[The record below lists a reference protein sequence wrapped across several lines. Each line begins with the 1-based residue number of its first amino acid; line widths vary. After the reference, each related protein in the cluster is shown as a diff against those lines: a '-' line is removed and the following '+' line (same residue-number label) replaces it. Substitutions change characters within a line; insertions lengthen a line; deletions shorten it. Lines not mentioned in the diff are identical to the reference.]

1 MSNPDQQVCRV
12 SPAPQFDNTQGQRI
26 MRREER
32 SVSEILGQKADAL
45 PALPGVYIFK
55 DETGRPIYVGK
66 AKSLRQR
73 VRSYFQESKPVDAKR
88 DRMLEAA
95 RDLETILVD
104 NEKEATALENNL
116 IKQFKPRYNVL
127 LRDDKTYPYIKL
139 TLGERFPR
147 VYVTRRLKKDGS
159 VFYGPYFPASLAYR
173 IADLIHRR
181 FLVPSC
187 NVDLTRYHPR
197 PCLQFY
203 IKRCLGPCVEGLTT
217 PERYGEA
224 VRHVRLLLEGRESDL
239 VRDLHARML
248 AASEAQQFEEAAR
261 YRDLVSTVEELR
273 ERQKMAAAHG
283 EDVDIFG
290 FHQEGPL
297 VAVNLFHLRGG
308 RAVDRR
314 EFFWEDLEDFNAREL
329 FSSLVKQVYLDQP
342 YLPGE
347 IHVPLDFEDREILEE
362 LLSEKRGRK
371 VQILTPQRGPK
382 RALLELVAKNARHS
396 FERRFRILKPQARE
410 ILENLA
416 EVLDLPQPPNRVECF
431 DVSHIQGSDIVASL
445 VVWEAGR
452 MKKSDYRK
460 FIIKTVS
467 GSDDFASM
475 REVVGRRYRRLR
487 EEKKP
492 LPDLI
497 LVDGGIP
504 QLHAAAAALDA
515 LQIINQPLAS
525 IAKREEILYVHG
537 RENEPVVLDRHSP
550 VLHLIQ
556 LIRDEA
562 HRFAITFHRARRTK
576 RELSSDLLAIAGVG
590 ERTAKKLLAHFGSL
604 TSLRSVTLEE
614 LSQVVTPAQAARI
627 IEHLR
632 RGQRAGDK

>member
-1 MSNPDQQVCRV
+1 VNESLAQN
-12 SPAPQFDNTQGQRI
+12 A
-26 MRREER
+26 E
-32 SVSEILGQKADAL
+32 AL
-45 PALPGVYIFK
+45 PAQPGVYIFK
-55 DETGRPIYVGK
+55 DEAGRPIYVGK
-66 AKSLRQR
+66 AKSLRHR
-73 VRSYFQESKPVDAKR
+73 VRSYFQESRSADAKR

-127 LRDDKTYPYIKL
+127 LRDDKTYPYVKL

-159 VFYGPYFPASLAYR
+159 VYYGPYFPASLAHR
-173 IADLIHRR
+173 LADLIHRR

-187 NVDLTRYHPR
+187 GVDLTRYHPR
-197 PCLQFY
+197 PCLQYY
-203 IKRCLGPCVEGLTT
+203 IKRCLGPCVEELTT
-217 PERYGEA
+217 PARYAEA
-224 VRHVRLLLEGRESDL
+224 VRHVRLLLEARESDL
-239 VRDLHARML
+239 LRDLHARMIN
-248 AASEAQQFEEAAR
+248 ASETQQFEEAAR

-273 ERQKMAAAHG
+273 ERQKLAMSHG

-297 VAVNLFHLRGG
+297 VAVNLFHLRSG
-308 RAVDRR
+308 RVVDRR

-329 FSSLVKQVYLDQP
+329 FSSLLKQVYLDQP

-347 IHVPLDFEDREILEE
+347 IHVPVDFEDREILED
-362 LLSEKRGRK
+362 LLTERRGRK
-371 VQILTPQRGPK
+371 VEILTPQRGRK

-410 ILENLA
+410 MLEGLA
-416 EVLDLPQPPNRVECF
+416 EALELPKPPDRIECF
-431 DVSHIQGSDIVASL
+431 DVSHIQGSDLVASM
-445 VVWEAGR
+445 VVWESGR
-452 MKKSDYRK
+452 MQKSDYRK
-460 FIIKTVS
+460 FILKTVS

-475 REVVGRRYRRLR
+475 REVVTRRYRRLQD
-487 EEKKP
+487 EKKR

-504 QLHAAAAALDA
+504 QLHAAARALDG

-525 IAKREEILYVHG
+525 IAKREEILYVYG
-537 RENEPVVLDRHSP
+537 RENEPVVLDHHSP

-556 LIRDEA
+556 QIRDEA
-562 HRFAITFHRARRTK
+562 HRFAVAFHRARRTK
-576 RELSSDLLAIAGVG
+576 RELASELLAIPGVG

-604 TSLRSVTLEE
+604 TKLRSIALEE
-614 LSQVVTPAQAARI
+614 LSQVVSRAQAARI
-627 IEHLR
+627 VEHLR
-632 RGQRAGDK
+632 ETR

>member
-1 MSNPDQQVCRV
+1 MNESLAQN
-12 SPAPQFDNTQGQRI
+12 A
-26 MRREER
+26 E
-32 SVSEILGQKADAL
+32 AL
-45 PALPGVYIFK
+45 PAQPGVYIFK
-55 DETGRPIYVGK
+55 DEAGRPIYVGK
-66 AKSLRQR
+66 AKSLRHR
-73 VRSYFQESKPVDAKR
+73 VRSYFQESRPADAKR

-95 RDLETILVD
+95 HDLETILVD

-147 VYVTRRLKKDGS
+147 VYVTRRLKKDGA
-159 VFYGPYFPASLAYR
+159 VYYGPYFPASLAYR
-173 IADLIHRR
+173 IVDLIHRR

-187 NVDLTRYHPR
+187 GVDLTRYHPR
-197 PCLQFY
+197 PCLQYY
-203 IKRCLGPCVEGLTT
+203 IKRCLGPCVEELTT
-217 PERYGEA
+217 PARYAEA
-224 VRHVRLLLEGRESDL
+224 VRHVRLLLEARESDL
-239 VRDLHARML
+239 VRDLHERMIN
-248 AASEAQQFEEAAR
+248 ASEAQQFEEAAR
-261 YRDLVSTVEELR
+261 YRDLVLTVEELR
-273 ERQKMAAAHG
+273 ERQKLATSHG

-308 RAVDRR
+308 RVVDRR

-329 FSSLVKQVYLDQP
+329 FSSLLKQVYLDQP

-347 IHVPLDFEDREILEE
+347 IHVPVDFEDREILED
-362 LLSEKRGRK
+362 LLTEKRGRK
-371 VQILTPQRGPK
+371 VEILTPQRGQK

-410 ILENLA
+410 MLESLA
-416 EVLDLPQPPNRVECF
+416 EALELPKPPDRIECF
-431 DVSHIQGSDIVASL
+431 DVSHIQGSDLVASM
-445 VVWEAGR
+445 VVWESGR

-475 REVVGRRYRRLR
+475 REVVTRRYRRLQD
-487 EEKKP
+487 EKKR

-504 QLHAAAAALDA
+504 QLHAAAGALEG

-525 IAKREEILYVHG
+525 IAKREEILYVYG
-537 RENEPVVLDRHSP
+537 RENEPVVLDHHSP

-556 LIRDEA
+556 QIRDEA
-562 HRFAITFHRARRTK
+562 HRFAVAFHRARRSK
-576 RELSSDLLAIAGVG
+576 RELASELLAIPGVG

-604 TSLRSVTLEE
+604 GKLRSITLEE
-614 LSQVVTPAQAARI
+614 LSQVVSRAQAARI
-627 IEHLR
+627 VEHLR
-632 RGQRAGDK
+632 GTT

>member
-1 MSNPDQQVCRV
+1 M
-12 SPAPQFDNTQGQRI
+12 
-26 MRREER
+26 
-32 SVSEILGQKADAL
+32 SEILGQKADAL
-45 PALPGVYIFK
+45 PAQPGVYIFK

-73 VRSYFQESKPVDAKR
+73 VRSYFQESRPADAKR

-173 IADLIHRR
+173 IVDLIHRR

-239 VRDLHARML
+239 ARDLQARML

-342 YLPGE
+342 YQPGE

-362 LLSEKRGRK
+362 LLTEKRGRK

-416 EVLDLPQPPNRVECF
+416 DVLDLPRPPNRVECF

-576 RELSSDLLAIAGVG
+576 RELSSDLLTIPGVG

-632 RGQRAGDK
+632 TGQRAGDK

>member
-1 MSNPDQQVCRV
+1 VNESLAQN
-12 SPAPQFDNTQGQRI
+12 A
-26 MRREER
+26 E
-32 SVSEILGQKADAL
+32 AL
-45 PALPGVYIFK
+45 PAQPGVYIFK
-55 DETGRPIYVGK
+55 DEAGRPIYVGK
-66 AKSLRQR
+66 AKSLRHR
-73 VRSYFQESKPVDAKR
+73 VRSYFQESRPADAKR

-95 RDLETILVD
+95 HDLETILVD

-147 VYVTRRLKKDGS
+147 VYVTRRLKKDGA
-159 VFYGPYFPASLAYR
+159 VNYGPYFPASLAYR
-173 IADLIHRR
+173 IVDLIHRR

-187 NVDLTRYHPR
+187 GVDLTRYHPR
-197 PCLQFY
+197 PCLQYY
-203 IKRCLGPCVEGLTT
+203 IKRCLGPCVEELTT
-217 PERYGEA
+217 PARYAEA
-224 VRHVRLLLEGRESDL
+224 VRDVRLLLEGRESDL
-239 VRDLHARML
+239 VRDLHERMT

-261 YRDLVSTVEELR
+261 YRDLVLTVEELR
-273 ERQKMAAAHG
+273 ERQKLATSHG

-308 RAVDRR
+308 RVVDRR

-329 FSSLVKQVYLDQP
+329 FSSLLKQVYLDQP

-347 IHVPLDFEDREILEE
+347 IHGPVDFEDREILEE
-362 LLSEKRGRK
+362 LLTEKRGRK
-371 VQILTPQRGPK
+371 VEILTPQRGQK

-396 FERRFRILKPQARE
+396 FERRFRILKPPARE
-410 ILENLA
+410 MLESLA
-416 EVLDLPQPPNRVECF
+416 EALELPKPPDRIECF
-431 DVSHIQGSDIVASL
+431 DVSHLQGSDLVASM
-445 VVWEAGR
+445 VVWESGR

-475 REVVGRRYRRLR
+475 REVVTRRYRRLQD
-487 EEKKP
+487 EKKR

-504 QLHAAAAALDA
+504 QLHAAAGALEG

-525 IAKREEILYVHG
+525 IAKREEILYVCG

-556 LIRDEA
+556 QIRDEA
-562 HRFAITFHRARRTK
+562 HRFAVAFHRARRSK
-576 RELSSDLLAIAGVG
+576 RELASELLAIPGVG

-604 TSLRSVTLEE
+604 GKLRSITLEE
-614 LSQVVTPAQAARI
+614 LSQVVSRGQAARI
-627 IEHLR
+627 VEHLR
-632 RGQRAGDK
+632 GTT

>member
-1 MSNPDQQVCRV
+1 
-12 SPAPQFDNTQGQRI
+12 
-26 MRREER
+26 MRKEER
-32 SVSEILGQKADAL
+32 SVSEILGQKAEAL
-45 PALPGVYIFK
+45 PAQPGVYIFK

-73 VRSYFQESKPVDAKR
+73 VRSYFQESRAADAKR

-239 VRDLHARML
+239 VRDLHERML

-261 YRDLVSTVEELR
+261 CRDLVSTVEELR

-362 LLSEKRGRK
+362 LLTEKRGRK

-416 EVLDLPQPPNRVECF
+416 EVLDLPQPPKRVECF

-562 HRFAITFHRARRTK
+562 HRFAVTFHRARRTK
-576 RELSSDLLAIAGVG
+576 RELSSDLLTIAGVG

-614 LSQVVTPAQAARI
+614 LSQVVAPAQAARI

-632 RGQRAGDK
+632 RGQCAGDK

>member
-1 MSNPDQQVCRV
+1 
-12 SPAPQFDNTQGQRI
+12 
-26 MRREER
+26 
-32 SVSEILGQKADAL
+32 VSEILGQKADAL
-45 PALPGVYIFK
+45 PAQPGVYIFK

-73 VRSYFQESKPVDAKR
+73 VRSYFQESRPADAKR

-239 VRDLHARML
+239 VRDLHERML

-342 YLPGE
+342 YQPGE

-362 LLSEKRGRK
+362 LLTEKRGRK

-416 EVLDLPQPPNRVECF
+416 DVLDLPRPPNRVECF

-576 RELSSDLLAIAGVG
+576 RELSSDLLTIAGVG

-632 RGQRAGDK
+632 TGQRAGDK

>member
-1 MSNPDQQVCRV
+1 MNESLAQN
-12 SPAPQFDNTQGQRI
+12 A
-26 MRREER
+26 E
-32 SVSEILGQKADAL
+32 AL
-45 PALPGVYIFK
+45 PAQPGVYIFK
-55 DETGRPIYVGK
+55 DEAGRPIYVGK
-66 AKSLRQR
+66 AKSLRHR
-73 VRSYFQESKPVDAKR
+73 VRSYFQGSRPADAKR

-147 VYVTRRLKKDGS
+147 VYVTRRLKKEGA
-159 VFYGPYFPASLAYR
+159 VYYGPYFPASLAYR
-173 IADLIHRR
+173 LVDLIHRR

-187 NVDLTRYHPR
+187 GVDLTRYHPR
-197 PCLQFY
+197 PCLQYY
-203 IKRCLGPCVEGLTT
+203 IKRCLGPCVEELTT
-217 PERYGEA
+217 PARYAEA
-224 VRHVRLLLEGRESDL
+224 VRHVRLLLEARESDL
-239 VRDLHARML
+239 VRDLHERMIN
-248 AASEAQQFEEAAR
+248 ASEAQQFEEAAR
-261 YRDLVSTVEELR
+261 YRDLVLTVEELR
-273 ERQKMAAAHG
+273 ERQKLAASHG

-308 RAVDRR
+308 RVVDRR

-329 FSSLVKQVYLDQP
+329 FSSLLKQVYLDQP

-347 IHVPLDFEDREILEE
+347 IHVPVDFEDREILED
-362 LLSEKRGRK
+362 LLTEKRGRK
-371 VQILTPQRGPK
+371 VEVLTPQRGQK

-410 ILENLA
+410 MLESLA
-416 EVLDLPQPPNRVECF
+416 EAIELPKPPDRIECF
-431 DVSHIQGSDIVASL
+431 DVSHIQGSDLVASM
-445 VVWEAGR
+445 VVWESGR

-475 REVVGRRYRRLR
+475 REVVTRRYRRLQD
-487 EEKKP
+487 EKRR

-504 QLHAAAAALDA
+504 QLHAAAGALEG

-525 IAKREEILYVHG
+525 IAKREEILYVYG
-537 RENEPVVLDRHSP
+537 RENEPVALDHHSP

-556 LIRDEA
+556 QIRDEA
-562 HRFAITFHRARRTK
+562 HRFAVTFHRARRSK
-576 RELSSDLLAIAGVG
+576 RELASELLAIPGVG
-590 ERTAKKLLAHFGSL
+590 ERTAKKLLAHFGSVGK
-604 TSLRSVTLEE
+604 LRSITLEE
-614 LSQVVTPAQAARI
+614 LSQVVSRAQAARI
-627 IEHLR
+627 VEHLR
-632 RGQRAGDK
+632 GET

>member
-1 MSNPDQQVCRV
+1 VNE
-12 SPAPQFDNTQGQRI
+12 T
-26 MRREER
+26 
-32 SVSEILGQKADAL
+32 LGQKAEAL
-45 PALPGVYIFK
+45 PAQPGVYIFK
-55 DETGRPIYVGK
+55 DEAGRPIYVGK
-66 AKSLRQR
+66 AKSLRHR
-73 VRSYFQESKPVDAKR
+73 VRSYFQESRVADAKR

-95 RDLETILVD
+95 HDLETILVD

-159 VFYGPYFPASLAYR
+159 VYYGPYFPASLAYR
-173 IADLIHRR
+173 IVDLIHRR

-187 NVDLTRYHPR
+187 SVDLTRYHPR
-197 PCLQFY
+197 PCLQYY
-203 IKRCLGPCVEGLTT
+203 IKRCLGPCVEELTT
-217 PERYGEA
+217 PERYAEA
-224 VRHVRLLLEGRESDL
+224 VRDVRLLLEARESDL
-239 VRDLHARML
+239 VRDLHERMIN
-248 AASEAQQFEEAAR
+248 ASEAQQFEEAAR

-273 ERQKMAAAHG
+273 ERQKLATSHG

-308 RAVDRR
+308 RVVDRR
-314 EFFWEDLEDFNAREL
+314 EFFWEDLEDFNVREL
-329 FSSLVKQVYLDQP
+329 FSSLMKQVYLDQP
-342 YLPGE
+342 HLPGE
-347 IHVPLDFEDREILEE
+347 IHTPVNFEDREILEE
-362 LLSEKRGRK
+362 LLTEKRGRK
-371 VQILTPQRGPK
+371 VDILTPQRGQK

-410 ILENLA
+410 MLESLA
-416 EVLDLPQPPNRVECF
+416 EALDLPKPPDRIECF
-431 DVSHIQGSDIVASL
+431 DVSHIQGSDLVASM
-445 VVWEAGR
+445 VVWESGR

-475 REVVGRRYRRLR
+475 REVVTRRYRRLQD
-487 EEKKP
+487 EKKR

-497 LVDGGIP
+497 LVDGGIG
-504 QLHAAAAALDA
+504 QLHAAAGALEG

-525 IAKREEILYVHG
+525 IAKREEILYVYG
-537 RENEPVVLDRHSP
+537 RENEPIVLDRHSP

-556 LIRDEA
+556 QIRDEA
-562 HRFAITFHRARRTK
+562 HRFAVAFHRARRSK
-576 RELSSDLLAIAGVG
+576 RELASELLAIPGVG

-604 TSLRSVTLEE
+604 GKLRSITLEE
-614 LSQVVTPAQAARI
+614 LSQVVSRAQAARI
-627 IEHLR
+627 VEHF
-632 RGQRAGDK
+632 RGTS

>member
-1 MSNPDQQVCRV
+1 M
-12 SPAPQFDNTQGQRI
+12 
-26 MRREER
+26 
-32 SVSEILGQKADAL
+32 SEILGQKAEAL

-73 VRSYFQESKPVDAKR
+73 VRSYFQESRPADAKR

-173 IADLIHRR
+173 IVDLIHRR

-239 VRDLHARML
+239 VRDLHERML

-261 YRDLVSTVEELR
+261 CRDLVSTVEELR

-342 YLPGE
+342 YLPDE

-362 LLSEKRGRK
+362 LLTEKRGRK

-416 EVLDLPQPPNRVECF
+416 EVLDLPQPPKRVECF

-562 HRFAITFHRARRTK
+562 HRCAVTFHRARRSK
-576 RELSSDLLAIAGVG
+576 RELSSDLLTIAGVG

-614 LSQVVTPAQAARI
+614 LSQVVAPAQAARI
-627 IEHLR
+627 IEYLR
-632 RGQRAGDK
+632 RGQCTGDK